1 MCASGA
7 KSPEAPRDPFS
18 GINGTTF
25 LFNISRSNS
34 IVESLIPETPFRSEL
49 ILISI
54 TPLTSSSGSGLPNPE
69 AWVLIMFSWSWTESS
84 LEILTLDRE
93 PKPVLIP

>member
-7 KSPEAPRDPFS
+7 KSPDAPRDPFS

-34 IVESLIPETPFRSEL
+34 IVESLIPETPFNNEL

-54 TPLTSSSGSGLPNPE
+54 TALTSSSGSGLPKPE
-69 AWVLIMFSWSWTESS
+69 AWVLMIFSWSCAESS
-84 LEILTLDRE
+84 LEIETLERE
-93 PKPVLIP
+93 PNPVLIP